1 MLYDTMREYTATVK
15 IDRQMRITV
24 PKPIRE
30 KENLRP
36 GDIVEVV
43 IRIKGDF
50 MDEQMRLESV
60 PA

>member
-1 MLYDTMREYTATVK
+1 MREYTATVK

>member
-1 MLYDTMREYTATVK
+1 MLDDTMREYTATVK

-30 KENLRP
+30 AENLRP

-43 IRIKGDF
+43 IRIKDF
-50 MDEQMRLESV
+50 MDEQGRLESV